1 VMDLKVLLIPTQ
13 DVVLQQIQ
21 DHTLLDH
28 QLEAIRADLAET
40 LNLIEA
46 LQDRILH
53 HQMIV
58 GHLDLTLHHRA
69 VLEAATEEVLQAVA
83 LLDQAIV
90 QDAEEEA
97 VDANSNCFNKLIQ

>member
-1 VMDLKVLLIPTQ
+1 MDLKVLLIPTQ

-90 QDAEEEA
+90 QEAEEEA